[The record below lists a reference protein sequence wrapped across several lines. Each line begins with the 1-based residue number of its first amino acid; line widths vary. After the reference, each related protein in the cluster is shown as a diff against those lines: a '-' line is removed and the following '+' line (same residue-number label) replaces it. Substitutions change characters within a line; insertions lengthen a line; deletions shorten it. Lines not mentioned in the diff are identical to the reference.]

1 MTTGEVGGEL
11 GPYRLGL
18 LLGEGGMGEVYK
30 AFDDRLGR
38 WVAAKRLRGDAGAEA
53 RERFRREARTLARLG
68 HPGIVQI
75 FDIVEDQAGDW
86 IVMELVEGSTLAEL
100 GTGGPLD
107 VGLAIDFGRQIASA
121 LGAAHASGI
130 VHRDLKTENVMVL
143 PFGHAAA
150 GRIKVLDFGLAGGVT
165 TISAA
170 GMLAAGRRT
179 TVSQPGRIAG
189 TPRAMSPEQASGIGA
204 GARSDLFSLGVLLY
218 EISTARSPFLARTSE
233 ETLRRVVHHH
243 PPPARR
249 LNPRIPGEFSELI
262 ARLLEKDPRRRPR
275 TATAVAAGLAAIA
288 AVDPVYRV
296 SSCDLSRIESTS
308 QIPRLGVGAT
318 TADAAVGDA
327 GHDDAVVA
335 TLLSSALV
343 AAGGLGE
350 ELGGPEAKALVQRR
364 NRLARDLLE
373 VHGGKEID
381 LGGGAAFERANSLLL
396 FDRPW
401 NAVSYALAYHEGLRR
416 DPLGPALVARV
427 GIHLSEMILRRD
439 APLDVAGGDRSIEL
453 GGPAAPSVARLAS
466 LAAGGQTLLTRAACE
481 MARRGAASEPD
492 RDLRHPFG
500 GIEENLQ
507 WRSHG
512 HYRFRGIGDVEV
524 FEVGV
529 PGVAPL
535 SAPDGSREVRRVL
548 PRGDKREYRQRADR
562 WDLARASLETA
573 SAVPAS
579 APGQRPATSR
589 GARIPMV
596 TIRVWP
602 PPEPPEQ
609 PYPVLL
615 PYSHPDFMAGR
626 AREVARLRR
635 LLEMPVP
642 ILGLAAPSGVGKSSL
657 LLGGLV
663 PTLRAARVPV
673 ALVRHPA
680 EAGVASRLIGDL
692 LDGAEPVDDRDARG
706 FVERLAEVERLAG
719 RAPILVLDQF
729 EDVLGKGAE
738 ARIKLGILMAASV
751 ARRPGLTAPTCRWLI
766 AYRREFYGRLNAWLG
781 DVLANARALGV
792 AGIEALPHDLSRVER
807 FHSMA
812 LAPLATPPPAAREP
826 LVEST
831 RVFLAAIEKPLALAD
846 TSPPGPGSASGSPL
860 PQGEG
865 RGVRGGDACVAP
877 TDPGR
882 TRGEGTCPWHFPPGH
897 AERLARAFAEAR
909 LASPDAPLAPELQ
922 VVLAHLLA
930 EAGVDGRVTVPD
942 DPGPLIDRALEDHL
956 RRAPEAA
963 FPESTARATRRARAL
978 LALRE
983 LCVGPAPGGHAT
995 AAGRRVVSRREGLG
1009 AGDLARV
1016 IGDDGEQILE
1026 ALATPLTRLVV
1037 VRDAPDC
1044 NPAGSA
1050 GILPAGGPRWVLA
1063 HDRMAEAVVRLVE
1076 EEGRSGKLLIDSELL
1091 ALRRFVTL
1099 RTALHRSGEV
1109 KASTRVPRHRF
1120 RRIWEHAEALLR
1132 DDEAR
1137 AWFAACRR
1145 RRRADRQ
1152 RLAAIAAVVTLFLAL
1167 VGSGAWTWARRL
1179 AEHRALLEQV
1189 AQGEPETTFRAL
1201 DVLASRSDG
1210 DGPVPDAELL
1220 DLLRQRDAPMDV
1232 LESGLGG
1239 LDGPRRGAAVLRA
1252 VEIALPWVEETPRD
1266 PALIANLVWALD
1278 FAPGRDRLFAERAR
1292 ALREQVL
1299 APLRRLRPAPPLPA
1313 AGDPD
1318 WIQVPAGRFQMGTGS
1333 EEKGEDRERPRHE
1346 VTVSAFRMQ
1355 RHEVTNA
1362 EYRRLVP
1369 DHHLGAG
1376 DDLPALNVNWYAAY
1390 TYAAWLGGRLPTEAE
1405 WEYAA
1410 RAGCPYAYCTRDG
1423 RETTA
1428 DTVAWTQES
1437 SRDATAGEIGPPWP
1451 VMRLEPN
1458 PWGFYDMLGNLWEW
1472 TVDWS
1477 GAYQGGPR
1485 RDPWGSSVSNG
1496 GTRVVRGGA
1505 FHFSAGRARVAHR
1518 TWGKPG
1524 TKIVKRGLRP
1534 VLP

>member
-1 MTTGEVGGEL
+1 MTTGEAGGEL

-38 WVAAKRLRGDAGAEA
+38 WVAAKRLRGDAGADA

-75 FDIVEDQAGDW
+75 FDIVEDEAGDW

-143 PFGHAAA
+143 PSGHAAA
-150 GRIKVLDFGLAGGVT
+150 GRVKVLDFGLARGVT

-170 GMLAAGRRT
+170 GMLAARRRT
-179 TVSQPGRIAG
+179 AVSRPGRIAG
-189 TPRAMSPEQASGIGA
+189 TPRAMSPEQASGA
-204 GARSDLFSLGVLLY
+204 SVGARSDLFSLGVLLY

-233 ETLRRVVHHH
+233 ETLRRVVHHR

-249 LNPRIPGEFSELI
+249 LNPRIPGELSELI

-275 TATAVAAGLAAIA
+275 TAAAVAAELAAVA
-288 AVDPVYRV
+288 AADPVYRV
-296 SSCDLSRIESTS
+296 SSRDLPRIESVS
-308 QIPRLGVGAT
+308 QIPRFDAGAT
-318 TADAAVGDA
+318 TADAAAGDA
-327 GHDDAVVA
+327 GHDAAVVA
-335 TLLSSALV
+335 TLLSSDLV
-343 AAGGLGE
+343 VAGALGE
-350 ELGGPEAKALVQRR
+350 ELGGREARALFQRR

-373 VHGGKEID
+373 IHGGNEID
-381 LGGGAAFERANSLLL
+381 QGGGAAPERTHGLLL

-401 NAVSYALAYHEGLRR
+401 NAVSYALAYHEGLRN
-416 DPLGPALVARV
+416 DPLGPVLAARV
-427 GIHLSEMILRRD
+427 GIHLSEMILRRN
-439 APLDVAGGDRSIEL
+439 APLDVARGDRSIEL

-466 LAAGGQTLLTRAACE
+466 LAAGGQTLLTLAAYE
-481 MARRGAASEPD
+481 TARRGAVSELD
-492 RDLRHPFG
+492 RDLQHPFG
-500 GIEENLQ
+500 GIGGDLQ

-512 HYRFRGIGDVEV
+512 RYRFRGIGADVEV

-535 SAPDGSREVRRVL
+535 SAPDGSRQVRRVL
-548 PRGDKREYRQRADR
+548 PRGDKREFRQRADR

-579 APGQRPATSR
+579 APEQRPVSSR
-589 GARIPMV
+589 RPRAPMV
-596 TIRVWP
+596 TLRAWP
-602 PPEPPEQ
+602 HPEPPEH

-615 PYSHPDFMAGR
+615 PYTHPDFMAGR
-626 AREVARLRR
+626 DEEIARLRR

-642 ILGLAAPSGVGKSSL
+642 ILGLAAPSGIGKSSL

-692 LDGAEPVDDRDARG
+692 LDGAEPVGDRDAPG

-719 RAPILVLDQF
+719 RAPTLVLDQF
-729 EDVLGKGAE
+729 EDVLAKAAAE
-738 ARIKLGILMAASV
+738 ARIKLGMLIAASV

-766 AYRREFYGRLNAWLG
+766 AYRREYYGRLNAWLG
-781 DVLANARALGV
+781 DVLADARALGV
-792 AGIEALPHDLSRVER
+792 AGIEALPHDLSQVER

-812 LAPLATPPPAAREP
+812 LAPLATAAAAARDP
-826 LVEST
+826 LAEST
-831 RVFLAAIEKPLALAD
+831 RVFLAAIEKPLALAES
-846 TSPPGPGSASGSPL
+846 SPPGPGSPL
-860 PQGEG
+860 LLVEG
-865 RGVRGGDACVAP
+865 LGVRV
-877 TDPGR
+877 R
-882 TRGEGTCPWHFPPGH
+882 PWQFPPGH

-909 LASPDAPLAPELQ
+909 LARPDAPLAPELQ
-922 VVLAHLLA
+922 VVLAHLVA
-930 EAGVDGRVTVPD
+930 TAGADGRVTVPD

-956 RRAPEAA
+956 WRALEAA
-963 FPESTARATRRARAL
+963 FPESATSPTRRARAL

-983 LCVGPAPGGHAT
+983 LCVRPPPGGRAT
-995 AAGRRVVSRREGLG
+995 AGGRRLVSRREGLG
-1009 AGDLARV
+1009 PGDLARA

-1037 VRDAPDC
+1037 VRDAPD
-1044 NPAGSA
+1044 
-1050 GILPAGGPRWVLA
+1050 GPRWVLA
-1063 HDRMAEAVVRLVE
+1063 HDRMAEAVVRLVA
-1076 EEGRSGKLLIDSELL
+1076 EEGRRGKLLLDSELL

-1109 KASTRVPRHRF
+1109 KTSTRVPHRRF
-1120 RRIWEHAEALLR
+1120 RRIRDHAEALLW
-1132 DDEAR
+1132 DDETR
-1137 AWFAACRR
+1137 AWFAACRQR
-1145 RRRADRQ
+1145 WRADRQ
-1152 RLAAIAAVVTLFLAL
+1152 RLAAIVAVATLLLAL
-1167 VGSGAWTWARRL
+1167 LGSGAWTSARRL

-1189 AQGEPETTFRAL
+1189 AQGEPEAAFRAL
-1201 DVLASRSDG
+1201 DELATRPAAQTDG
-1210 DGPVPDAELL
+1210 DRAQLL
-1220 DLLRQRDAPMDV
+1220 ALLRQRDAPIDV

-1239 LDGPRRGAAVLRA
+1239 LDGPQRSAAVLRA
-1252 VEIALPWVEETPRD
+1252 VEIALPWVAETPQD

-1278 FAPGRDRLFAERAR
+1278 FAPGRDPPFAEQAR
-1292 ALREQVL
+1292 TLRERVL
-1299 APLRRLRPAPPLPA
+1299 APLRRRRPAPPLPA
-1313 AGDPD
+1313 AGDPE
-1318 WIQVPAGRFQMGTGS
+1318 WILVPAGTFLMGTGS
-1333 EEKGEDRERPRHE
+1333 EEEGQDRERPRHE

-1355 RHEVTNA
+1355 RHEITNA
-1362 EYRRLVP
+1362 EYRRLVAG
-1369 DHHLGAG
+1369 HHPGAG
-1376 DDLPALNVNWYAAY
+1376 DDRPALNVNWYAAY

-1410 RAGCPYAYCTRDG
+1410 RAGCPYTYCTRDG

-1428 DTVAWTQES
+1428 DTVAWTQGS
-1437 SRDATAGEIGPPWP
+1437 SRDAATGEPGPRP

-1472 TVDWS
+1472 TADWS

-1485 RDPWGSSVSNG
+1485 RDPWGSSVSSG

-1518 TWGKPG
+1518 SWAKPA
-1524 TKIVKRGLRP
+1524 TTIVKRGLRP